1 MVPFNISN
9 DDAVTLYWK
18 VSVEDDADAASLLP
32 PAWLML
38 SMLISS
44 ASLPNAYAAALR
56 QLVRKLGRV
65 TTAVM
70 SAASLSC
77 NEKDCNMLTLNV
89 EGLTVAV
96 IVVSVS
102 PDVPVEM
109 VVFAVSSSSL
119 PLPVVGDCGFVGDC
133 GCVPITVVLI
143 SSADVLVVVTVMV
156 VTAVSSSL
164 LLPTDVSSSLLLPTV
179 VSVIVVV
186 VILVVVAVRVDVLV
200 VEVVSPAETFVKD
213 PDDCVFVYCSPSRSL
228 GAAAESPPCGTKKRE
243 LVPLTVRRI
252 ETSLTVTRYFP
263 LFASRVPTKS
273 MRFNCAVPC

>member
-1 MVPFNISN
+1 
-9 DDAVTLYWK
+9 
-18 VSVEDDADAASLLP
+18 
-32 PAWLML
+32 
-38 SMLISS
+38 
-44 ASLPNAYAAALR
+44 
-56 QLVRKLGRV
+56 
-65 TTAVM
+65 
-70 SAASLSC
+70 
-77 NEKDCNMLTLNV
+77 MLTLSV

-102 PDVPVEM
+102 PDVPVGM
-109 VVFAVSSSSL
+109 VVFAVSSSSSS
-119 PLPVVGDCGFVGDC
+119 PLPVVGDCGVAGNC
-133 GCVPITVVLI
+133 GCVDITVVLI

-156 VTAVSSSL
+156 VTAVSSSS
-164 LLPTDVSSSLLLPTV
+164 LLPTAVRVDVV

-213 PDDCVFVYCSPSRSL
+213 PDDCVFSYCSPSRSL

-263 LFASRVPTKS
+263 TFASRVPTKS

>member
-1 MVPFNISN
+1 MVNALN
-9 DDAVTLYWK
+9 
-18 VSVEDDADAASLLP
+18 ADILASF
-32 PAWLML
+32 
-38 SMLISS
+38 
-44 ASLPNAYAAALR
+44 PNAYAAALR

-77 NEKDCNMLTLNV
+77 NEKDCNMLTLSV

-119 PLPVVGDCGFVGDC
+119 PLPVVGDCGIVGDCGFVGDC